1 MNGTPS
7 VASRLVAARLP
18 GAEKPRRHRFEG
30 GDTAALLRLIAE
42 LRSQALTRRGG
53 KTDVACCFEAGR
65 DGFWLHR
72 LLTGHGVSTY
82 MLEPT
87 GILMNRR
94 AKRVPKRI
102 GSTQRICFAC
112 VPSGL
117 LAIGRYVAW
126 CVRRRM
132 RKKAPSARTASANSL
147 YMTNS
152 ASKTELRRCCSR
164 RASGEGH
171 LCASGSDVAALRTG
185 DRHALL
191 PLLRAE
197 LERLRRRL
205 ILVLEL
211 IREPEQDQAEELE
224 EPKVVDRMIGKIIVL
239 QRIRDIGEN
248 FPSCWDSRCAAA
260 PVFWTVG

>member
-1 MNGTPS
+1 MPSENTVYIAIELS
-7 VASRLVAARLP
+7 VAYRLVAARLP
-18 GAEKPRRHRFEG
+18 GTEKPRRPRFEG

-72 LLTGHGVSTY
+72 LLTAHGVSTY

-102 GSTQRICFAC
+102 GSTQRICFGC

-117 LAIGRYVAW
+117 LAIGRYVVW

-132 RKKAPSARTASANSL
+132 RKKAPSARTASTNSL
-147 YMTNS
+147 YMINS
-152 ASKTELRRCCSR
+152 ASKTELSRCCSR

-171 LCASGSDVAALRTG
+171 LCASGSATW
-185 DRHALL
+185 
-191 PLLRAE
+191 
-197 LERLRRRL
+197 RRF
-205 ILVLEL
+205 
-211 IREPEQDQAEELE
+211 EPGTDMLSYHCYGPNSSA
-224 EPKVVDRMIGKIIVL
+224 
-239 QRIRDIGEN
+239 
-248 FPSCWDSRCAAA
+248 CADGLS
-260 PVFWTVG
+260 WSWS